1 MISPGAEIML
11 LAAASGVLF
20 WAMAVVTEYRFVPS
34 IILLSERLRIP
45 KDVAGATLVAAAG
58 ASSPEL
64 FSNVIA
70 MFITKSDLGI
80 GTIIGS
86 EIFNHMMILAGVCAS
101 RTTPQRLDRLT
112 TIRDNFAYAAALGLL
127 LAGRRGPRR
136 AGRF

>member
-1 MISPGAEIML
+1 MLSPGAEIML

-45 KDVAGATLVAAAG
+45 KDVAGATLVAAG

-101 RTTPQRLDRLT
+101 RTTPQRLDR
-112 TIRDNFAYAAALGLL
+112 
-127 LAGRRGPRR
+127 
-136 AGRF
+136 